1 MNESKCL
8 VVNLSN
14 FQFHDES
21 KDVMSAQVSNFFA
34 NLIRV
39 VVVPTLFFIGF
50 PSNMVNMVVFFR
62 HGLKQRINLCLFCL
76 SALDL
81 FYVIVVFLVYVEKL
95 GDKTEFATT
104 SYRTV
109 SRIMENV
116 INNRMFGLYS
126 SFVFSSQFVSAVI
139 AGERCL
145 CVVFPLRF
153 SHMLKMKTFSI
164 ILLLGVLL
172 IFGCRFVVAM
182 KYHVVCVADIM
193 TGQTYLYII
202 SSEFYRANQQLVNV
216 LDGLVFSLG
225 IKTILF
231 IFVTIT
237 TVITAVHLERSTKF
251 QKNSSSSS
259 SSVTT
264 PLSAHNVAVTRMLIY
279 LSLQYIV
286 FNTPSIIL
294 RISLVFLP
302 ALSTT
307 GDWANLFFFL
317 LVITEVCGIFS
328 SSLNFLIY
336 YFFGSKYRATVLA
349 MFCSFRKRGK

>member
-34 NLIRV
+34 NLIRGV
-39 VVVPTLFFIGF
+39 VIPTLFFIGF
-50 PSNMVNMVVFFR
+50 PSNIVNMVVFFR

-81 FYVIVVFLVYVEKL
+81 FYVIVVFLVYAEKL

-109 SRIMENV
+109 SRITEKV
-116 INNRMFGLYS
+116 VNNRMFGLYS
-126 SFVFSSQFVSAVI
+126 SFGFSSQFVSAVI

-172 IFGCRFVVAM
+172 IFACRFVVAM
-182 KYHVVCVADIM
+182 KYHVICVADIM
-193 TGQTYLYII
+193 TGQTYLYVI

-225 IKTILF
+225 INTILL

-237 TVITAVHLERSTKF
+237 TVITAVHLERSTK
-251 QKNSSSSS
+251 
-259 SSVTT
+259 
-264 PLSAHNVAVTRMLIY
+264 MLIY

-317 LVITEVCGIFS
+317 LVIPEISGIFS

-349 MFCSFRKRGK
+349 MFCGFRKRGK